1 MDHAILKSFF
11 INGPTGLIICEADG
25 RIIEI
30 NEAAA
35 AILRAQFPPGIEDN
49 ILKNFDDDCRNQIR
63 SLLNIPPD
71 ASAQSRHVILCGRS
85 SAETYIRIDA
95 QPFRDSSIDK
105 KLVFLSLIDVSR
117 ESKELSETRMS
128 EEKYRALVNFS
139 GDAIVVFDFDSR
151 VVEANVRAMSLFGYT
166 KREFVGKRIDE
177 LYQGDLLQRHRAVY
191 DEIRC
196 NGSFMV
202 DTSYIATRD
211 QKMIPV
217 NISGSVVEYGNKHLV
232 QMIFRDITEQLKLQ
246 KELISI
252 SDRERL
258 IVSQELHDGIG
269 QVLTGMSYLIEKLI
283 RRMRGKNTSEMKTLH
298 DIHELARDALDK
310 TRNITHGLVPVFA
323 NEEAMISSIM
333 RLADDARRMFGVN
346 VLLDLDGMP
355 RGLSRDEMTQLYYII
370 KESLHNSVKHGSPK
384 TIKVKWVA
392 DNGSYELSVRDDGL
406 KGVLVPGRTGGM
418 GMNIMKYRAGLI
430 GAHLFSGFEG
440 NGFMVKITKM

>member
-1 MDHAILKSFF
+1 ML
-11 INGPTGLIICEADG
+11 N
-25 RIIEI
+25 
-30 NEAAA
+30 
-35 AILRAQFPPGIEDN
+35 AQLPPGIDDN
-49 ILKNFDDDCRNQIR
+49 ILKYFDDESRNQIR
-63 SLLNIPPD
+63 SLLNIPSD
-71 ASAQSRHVILCGRS
+71 ASVQSHHVILRDRS
-85 SAETYIRIDA
+85 SIGAYIRIDA
-95 QPFRDSSIDK
+95 QPFRDSSLDK
-105 KLVFLSLIDVSR
+105 KLVFLSLIDVTR
-117 ESKELSETRMS
+117 ESKELSETKMS

-139 GDAIVVFDFDSR
+139 GDAIVVFDFDAR
-151 VVEANVRAMSLFGYT
+151 VVEANIKALSLFGYA

-196 NGSFMV
+196 NGSSMI

-211 QKMIPV
+211 QRMIPV
-217 NISGSVVEYGNKHLV
+217 NISGSVVEYGNRHLV

-252 SDRERL
+252 GDRERL

-269 QVLTGMSYLIEKLI
+269 QILTGMSYLIEKLI
-283 RRMRGKNTSEMKTLH
+283 RRMRGKNTSEMNTLH
-298 DIHELARDALDK
+298 DINELAREALDK

-323 NEEAMISSIM
+323 NVEAMISSIM
-333 RLADDARRMFGVN
+333 RLADDARRMFGVD
-346 VLLDLDGMP
+346 VLLDLDKMP

-384 TIKVKWVA
+384 MIKVKWFA

-406 KGVLVPGRTGGM
+406 KGVAAPRCTGGM

-440 NGFMVKITKM
+440 NGFMVKITKI